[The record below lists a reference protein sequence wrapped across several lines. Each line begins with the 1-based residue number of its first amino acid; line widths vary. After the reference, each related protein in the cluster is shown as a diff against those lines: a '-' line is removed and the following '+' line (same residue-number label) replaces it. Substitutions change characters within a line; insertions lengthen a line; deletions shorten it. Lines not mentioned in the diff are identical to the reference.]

1 MDTFLEPT
9 PESGK
14 DFYQN
19 YHQKGKFVML
29 NLLRFKEIADY
40 SNFKNLKPKKSI
52 SGIEAYELY
61 LKNINPILENS
72 GSKILYKGNSS
83 KFVIGPKNEIWDLVL
98 LVEHESVTKFM
109 EFSNSKGFLKLS
121 GHKTAALEDSR
132 LLPTK

>member
-1 MDTFLEPT
+1 
-9 PESGK
+9 
-14 DFYQN
+14 
-19 YHQKGKFVML
+19 ML

-40 SNFKNLKPKKSI
+40 SNFENLKPKKSI
-52 SGIEAYELY
+52 SGIEAYELH

-72 GSKILYKGNSS
+72 GSKILCKGNSS

-109 EFSNSKGFLKLS
+109 EFSNSKDFLKLS

-132 LLPTK
+132 LLPAN